1 MLHTSLRRTT
11 AIRAVHTLK
20 TAANIRSSQM
30 SSTALDL
37 GAESQLSDKKAVRK
51 QLHNLLSSLPSDHVQ
66 RQSVN
71 ATKLLLSLPE
81 YKNARSI
88 SIFMSMPSGEI
99 NTQDLTKHALSSGK
113 HVFVPYIYK
122 PKQPRRDGL
131 PTSIMDMLRL
141 ADEDDYTS
149 LQPDKWG
156 IPSIPKETVPDR
168 ANSFGGSGVTD
179 GDLPAPDS
187 AGLDVI
193 LMPCIAFDQELNR
206 LGHGKGYYDNFLT
219 RSCSTQTADG
229 QNRKKPFLVGFAL
242 AEQMLPSQYRL
253 PIDAWDW
260 RVDAVVLGDGGSEAR
275 LVRA

>member
-1 MLHTSLRRTT
+1 
-11 AIRAVHTLK
+11 
-20 TAANIRSSQM
+20 M

-37 GAESQLSDKKAVRK
+37 GTESQLSDKKAVRK
-51 QLHNLLSSLPSDHVQ
+51 QLHSLLSSLPSDHVQ
-66 RQSVN
+66 HQSVN
-71 ATKLLLSLPE
+71 ATNLLLSLPE

-99 NTQDLTKHALSSGK
+99 NTKHLTKHALSSGK
-113 HVFVPYIYK
+113 RVFVPYIYK
-122 PKQPRRDGL
+122 PKQPRRDDL
-131 PTSIMDMLRL
+131 PASIMDMLQL
-141 ADEDDYTS
+141 IDEHEYAS
-149 LQPDKWG
+149 LQPDRWG

-168 ANSFGGSGVTD
+168 ANSFGGTGVTD
-179 GDLPAPDS
+179 GDLPAPNS

-193 LMPCIAFDQELNR
+193 LMPCMAFDQELNR

-219 RSCSTQTADG
+219 RSCSTNTADG

-253 PIDAWDW
+253 PIDPWDW
-260 RVDAVVLGDGGSEAR
+260 KVDAVVLGDGGSEAK

>member
-1 MLHTSLRRTT
+1 MLHQSLRPSAT
-11 AIRAVHTLK
+11 ARAFQTIK
-20 TAANIRSSQM
+20 TVRRSLSSQM
-30 SSTALDL
+30 SSTNLDL

-51 QLHNLLSSLPSDHVQ
+51 QLHSLLSSLPSDHVQ
-66 RQSVN
+66 HQSVN

-81 YKNARSI
+81 YRNARSI
-88 SIFMSMPSGEI
+88 GIFMSMPSGEI
-99 NTQDLTKHALSSGK
+99 NTNALTKDALTSGK

-122 PKQPRRDGL
+122 PKQPRRDDF
-131 PTSIMDMLRL
+131 PTSIMDMLQL
-141 ADEDDYTS
+141 ASEDDYAS

-156 IPSIPKETVPDR
+156 IPSIPKETVSNR
-168 ANSFGGSGVTD
+168 VSSFGGTGLSD
-179 GDLPAPDS
+179 GAVPASDA

-193 LMPCIAFDQELNR
+193 LMPCMAFDQDLSR

-219 RSCSTQTADG
+219 RYCSGKMTDG

-253 PIDAWDW
+253 PVDSWDW
-260 RVDAVVLGDGGSEAR
+260 KVDAVVLGDGGSEAR

>member
-1 MLHTSLRRTT
+1 MLHQSLRPSTT
-11 AIRAVHTLK
+11 ARAVQTIK
-20 TAANIRSSQM
+20 TARRSLSSQM
-30 SSTALDL
+30 SSTILDL
-37 GAESQLSDKKAVRK
+37 GAESQLSEKKAVRK
-51 QLHNLLSSLPSDHVQ
+51 QLHSLLSSLPSDYVQ

-81 YKNARSI
+81 YRNARSI

-99 NTQDLTKHALSSGK
+99 NTEALTKDALTAGK

-122 PKQPRRDGL
+122 PKQPRQDDL
-131 PTSIMDMLRL
+131 PTSIMDMLQL
-141 ADEDDYTS
+141 ASEDDYAS

-156 IPSIPKETVPDR
+156 IPSIPKETVSDR
-168 ANSFGGSGVTD
+168 VSSFGGKGLSD
-179 GDLPAPDS
+179 GAVPASDA

-193 LMPCIAFDQELNR
+193 LMPCMAFDQDLNR

-219 RSCSTQTADG
+219 RYCSGKTTDG

-253 PIDAWDW
+253 PVDSWDW
-260 RVDAVVLGDGGSEAR
+260 KVDAVVLGDGGSEAR